1 MEIGLL
7 GFGVNIEKKWDVG
20 YFIRGGREKG
30 YVGLGVFLGICLAA

>member
-20 YFIRGGREKG
+20 YFIRGGRGKG
-30 YVGLGVFLGICLAA
+30 YVLVLQSGIF

>member
-30 YVGLGVFLGICLAA
+30 YVVVLQSGIF